1 MRFSYKKCVYLISFV
16 FALPFLTKAQL
27 PDHVGSLL
35 NTERTASYLAKTN
48 SAHEGL
54 SYIIDKESSFYVPVK
69 VNARDYLSNRPNI
82 PDRMSWQPNLVLVS
96 RSKDWGV
103 TLGELEFQKIGVIK
117 RYGNYL
123 TIWRRDRKG
132 KWKVHLRAEVENYG
146 KDQDENSKPEYLEP
160 DDEWYLKHRSNVRLG
175 QREEL
180 VMQSDQLLSSVLKT
194 SNTTAYDEFLED
206 DARLFFPW
214 NSEIKGKENILKFL
228 QSERLRIETKPE
240 SVGRAYSGEYG
251 YTSGTARVFDLNDEE
266 GETKFNYIRI
276 WKLQED
282 FQWKVMV
289 EFLFER

>member
-1 MRFSYKKCVYLISFV
+1 MRFSYKKSVYLIA
-16 FALPFLTKAQL
+16 FAFILPFLTKAQL

-35 NTERTASYLAKTN
+35 NTERTASYLAQTK

-82 PDRMSWQPNLVLVS
+82 PDRMSWKPNLVLVS

-103 TLGELEFQKIGVIK
+103 TLGGMEFQKIGVIK

-123 TIWRRDRKG
+123 AIWRRDRKG
-132 KWKVHLRAEVENYG
+132 KWKIHLRAEVENYG
-146 KDQDENSKPEYLEP
+146 KDHDENSKPEYLEP

-194 SNTTAYDEFLED
+194 SNTTAYDEFLEE

-228 QSERLRIETKPE
+228 QSERLKIETKPE